1 MSTIR
6 IVIADDHAV
15 VRRGLRQFFL
25 EEEGFE
31 VVAECDDGFAAI
43 EAVHNLKPDIALL
56 DLRMPG
62 IDGLEVARRLRNAG
76 SDSPVVLLVA
86 SITDDEVIEAMRL
99 GVKGIV
105 LKEMAPSLLVQSVRK
120 VAAGGVWV
128 EKQSVTRAVERLIHQ
143 ESTGREVRVNLT
155 PRELDVVRMVAEGYG
170 NREIGERLFI
180 SEATVKTHLH
190 AIYEKLG
197 VKGRVQLSKYASDH
211 RLL

>member
-43 EAVHNLKPDIALL
+43 EAVRNLKPDIALL

-105 LKEMAPSLLVQSVRK
+105 LKEMAPSLLVQSIRK

-197 VKGRVQLSKYASDH
+197 VKGRVQLSKYASEH